1 MRCRMERPVGIRRTP
16 SMTILNCLV
25 SARSTAR
32 DDAGLDSMAILL
44 IVVRPSFCGYRPRE
58 MMNEPHIQDAAN
70 PGPPV
75 LVIPPP
81 RAAQRESRPS
91 RQPTSG
97 RSRESARDCVLAPTA
112 PSPSDYIFLDS
123 AGKDWYR
130 ISEQCI
136 RHLRIPL

>member
-81 RAAQRESRPS
+81 KGPPTESTDPTPPPS
-91 RQPTSG
+91 
-97 RSRESARDCVLAPTA
+97 SRGGER
-112 PSPSDYIFLDS
+112 
-123 AGKDWYR
+123 
-130 ISEQCI
+130 
-136 RHLRIPL
+136 